1 MIWRLVTRYKI
12 IYNMA
17 KDPAFLF
24 YSSDFLSGTF
34 TMSNEQLGKY
44 IRLLCLQHQKGLLS
58 EKDLLNICGT
68 YDEDI
73 FNKFQKKEG
82 LFYNVRLLEESDKR
96 KKFSESRRNNRNGVK
111 SLTSDKDMID
121 ICATLVPHMENEN
134 ENIIKDIIEEKK
146 ELSEI
151 EIEYQITQMIVP
163 NILKVWKDK
172 NPKYFSHL
180 QTDSHAALQIACN
193 IASAKSWKKAQ
204 ILNGKEIECIASFTK
219 IAEFIMEHK
228 FWSSKTLEQISRPNN
243 WQKIVNEMTKRTQQP
258 IAELAAPTKPRYDIH
273 EQLKTYN

>member
-111 SLTSDKDMID
+111 SFTSDKDMID
-121 ICATLVPHMENEN
+121 ICETSVAHMENE
-134 ENIIKDIIEEKK
+134 KDR
-146 ELSEI
+146 
-151 EIEYQITQMIVP
+151 
-163 NILKVWKDK
+163 
-172 NPKYFSHL
+172 
-180 QTDSHAALQIACN
+180 
-193 IASAKSWKKAQ
+193 KS
-204 ILNGKEIECIASFTK
+204 
-219 IAEFIMEHK
+219 
-228 FWSSKTLEQISRPNN
+228 
-243 WQKIVNEMTKRTQQP
+243 VV
-258 IAELAAPTKPRYDIH
+258 
-273 EQLKTYN
+273 